1 MKKRVSFSDHAR
13 SGRIRSRRSS
23 SVSTVFPSISFRIEL
38 ALRFP
43 VRRPWATVTA
53 RTISPARHDAPLP
66 APSTFCSGKNAS
78 WRAWGGGSNYRG
90 LRALGDLDV
99 PPSSFLLN
107 SIRLCATIPR
117 MGASTAAKRA
127 QARGPSSPSSH
138 LPYEVIGVVLITLS
152 LLILLGL
159 LSYAPSDA
167 TFFSTGSPSIT
178 AAPPTRNM
186 IGTAGAS
193 LATGLFR
200 LIGTAAY
207 LLPLFLATIGSRCF
221 AHGALNITLRSAAG
235 SAVVLV
241 FLSGLLHLEMTGVP
255 TLSSGMVQ
263 KGLAGGMVGQALA
276 DALRSY
282 FASTGAHILLLS
294 GLVVALLLAT
304 PMSLSDLG
312 RRLPEWWIALSEAVS
327 SLIPE
332 RDAPAEKT
340 KRARSKPVKI
350 HRSAQA
356 DLVEEHGETEP
367 SEPSRLPAASSPDVS
382 SAPAQST
389 EIDSEMALTKS
400 VPPGYLLPDARELLS
415 EVPGPT
421 ERMTDDLLKTQADV
435 LARAL
440 LSFGIEGKVTE
451 IHPGPVVT
459 MYEFEPAPGVKVAR
473 IVSLSDDLALALK
486 ATSIRIVAPL
496 PGKSVVGVEVPNRF
510 RETVSLKEVLTSEA
524 YTHSRSKLT
533 LALGKDI
540 FGKPVTADLKSMPHL
555 LVAGATGAG
564 KSVGLNTMLL
574 SILTK
579 AKPDEVKLLLIDP
592 KMLELQT
599 YDGIPHLLRP
609 VITDAKAANR
619 GLGWVVQEMERRYK
633 LLADAGVR
641 NIDSYNRRVADAQG
655 LGGKSRMSAHPE
667 QTELPIEFLSEEDR
681 LSAGETTAAAT
692 ESTPAVTTP
701 PTPLPYIVVMIDEL
715 ADLMMVAPKDVE
727 DKIARLAQMARAA
740 GIHLVLATQ
749 RPSVDVLTGLI
760 KANFPARIS
769 FQVSSKTDSRTILDA
784 NGAEALL
791 GRGDMLYLASG
802 TGRLT
807 RLHGSFVPD
816 EDVRRI
822 VDFVK
827 KQSTPSYSEE
837 LQSLSQEAA
846 SEEQAKDEVY
856 EQAKDLVLT
865 SGQASASLIQR
876 RLRVGYPRAAR
887 MVERME
893 EEGLVSAP
901 ARDGRREVIG
911 RKGPVGEGEEA

>member
-1 MKKRVSFSDHAR
+1 MGVSTTAKRGHAR
-13 SGRIRSRRSS
+13 
-23 SVSTVFPSISFRIEL
+23 
-38 ALRFP
+38 
-43 VRRPWATVTA
+43 
-53 RTISPARHDAPLP
+53 
-66 APSTFCSGKNAS
+66 
-78 WRAWGGGSNYRG
+78 
-90 LRALGDLDV
+90 
-99 PPSSFLLN
+99 
-107 SIRLCATIPR
+107 
-117 MGASTAAKRA
+117 GASP
-127 QARGPSSPSSH
+127 QSSH
-138 LPYEVIGVVLITLS
+138 LPHEVIGVVLITFS

-159 LSYAPSDA
+159 LSYAPSDL
-167 TFFSTGSPSIT
+167 TFFASSAPSAT
-178 AAPPTRNM
+178 PPPTRNM

-193 LATGLFR
+193 LAAGLFWV
-200 LIGTAAY
+200 LGTAAY
-207 LLPLFLATIGSRCF
+207 LLPALLTVIGGRCF
-221 AHGALNITLRSAAG
+221 VHGALNVTLRSAAG
-235 SAVVLV
+235 SAVVLL
-241 FLSGLLHLEMTGVP
+241 FLSGLLHLEMTGIP
-255 TLSSGMVQ
+255 TISSGMVQ
-263 KGLAGGMVGQALA
+263 KGMAGGAIGQLLA
-276 DALRSY
+276 DSLRSY
-282 FASTGAHILLLS
+282 FASTGAHILILS
-294 GLVVALLLAT
+294 GLLVSLLLAT
-304 PMSLSDLG
+304 PVSLTDLW
-312 RRLPEWWIALSEAVS
+312 RRLPEWWITAAETVS
-327 SLIPE
+327 ALIPE
-332 RDAPAEKT
+332 RAAPSEKI
-340 KRARSKPVKI
+340 KRPKPKPVKI
-350 HRSAQA
+350 NRSALTDSPLDEGA
-356 DLVEEHGETEP
+356 DPALPDIASTHPMTAATKVLASPTTPMEEEP
-367 SEPSRLPAASSPDVS
+367 EIVVS
-382 SAPAQST
+382 
-389 EIDSEMALTKS
+389 KS
-400 VPPGYLLPDARELLS
+400 VPAGYLLPDVRELLS
-415 EVPGPT
+415 ELPQPS
-421 ERMTDDLLKTQADV
+421 ERMTDDMLKAQAEV

-473 IVSLSDDLALALK
+473 IVNLSDDLALALK

-496 PGKSVVGVEVPNRF
+496 PGKSVVGVEVPTRY
-510 RETVSLKEVLTSEA
+510 RETVSLKEVLTSDA

-592 KMLELQT
+592 KMLELQA

-609 VITDAKAANR
+609 VITDPKSANR

-633 LLADAGVR
+633 LLAEAGVR
-641 NIDSYNRRVADAQG
+641 NVDSYNRRVADAQG
-655 LGGKSRMSAHPE
+655 VGGKLRSSSAPE
-667 QTELPIEFLSEEDR
+667 QTELPIEFLSEEER
-681 LSAGETTAAAT
+681 LSAGEATAAAT
-692 ESTPAVTTP
+692 ESNPAAQTP
-701 PTPLPYIVVMIDEL
+701 PSHLPYIVVMIDEL

-816 EDVRRI
+816 EDVRR
-822 VDFVK
+822 VVEFVK
-827 KQSTPSYSEE
+827 KQAMPTYSEE
-837 LQSLSQEAA
+837 LQSLSQDETT
-846 SEEQAKDEVY
+846 EEQAKDEVY

-887 MVERME
+887 MIERME
-893 EEGLVSAP
+893 EEGIVSAP